1 MERETR
7 NADLL
12 IEDEIS
18 SYQTVEDDYSNI
30 DEHYRSDNCCVNRK
44 WKGNVY
50 ITNNFITL
58 IFFSANLL
66 TFS

>member
-1 MERETR
+1 MERETG

-18 SYQTVEDDYSNI
+18 PYQTVEDDYSNI
-30 DEHYRSDNCCVNRK
+30 DEHYRSNNCCVKRE

-50 ITNNFITL
+50 ITNNFIT
-58 IFFSANLL
+58 ISIYNANLL
-66 TFS
+66 TF

>member
-1 MERETR
+1 MERETG

-12 IEDEIS
+12 TEDEIS
-18 SYQTVEDDYSNI
+18 PYQTVEDDYSVI
-30 DEHYRSDNCCVNRK
+30 YEHYRSNNCCVNRK

-50 ITNNFITL
+50 ITNSFMTL
-58 IFFSANLL
+58 IFLQCLL